1 MDFIKLVFGFLFF
14 YRRVIYGAL
23 LLAALIYWLSHS
35 KELIERFSGPTES
48 TEQVDQQKSE
58 PPDEDDQAIKRV
70 KRSDPD
76 PKRDVEKKSGRLDR
90 SDEATPEKIVATP
103 EKIVDEILAID
114 ERWQSESTT
123 VAYMLVAQKRRLSE
137 NLMQMELTQLQ
148 REVAKIS
155 YLESLSVLDS
165 LNVQGRIN
173 DENIRP
179 KMIEEAQAF
188 LKDPDEDVRSL
199 ANLVLAVYPGYDFV
213 MDPSDENLTAFEQSF
228 DRHFDAT
235 VTKTVNARKLAEV
248 IVQVG
253 KIAEWEDR
261 TEPLINVAME
271 RFKTDTSEQGK
282 ETYLIFEEQLNF
294 GILEL
299 DTLVERMAR
308 EDPTTE
314 IQIAKFRSSLE
325 KLPDSRVEIY
335 QIAMD
340 IIREYIRQE
349 QKELAADMILQLK
362 NDILPKVSD
371 EEKKAKIQ
379 DAMEEFYPFL

>member
-14 YRRVIYGAL
+14 YRRFIYGAL
-23 LLAALIYWLSHS
+23 LLAALVYWLLHS
-35 KELIERFSGPTES
+35 KELIERFSKAPES
-48 TEQVDQQKSE
+48 TEQVDQQPE
-58 PPDEDDQAIKRV
+58 PPDEDGHVTKRV

-76 PKRDVEKKSGRLDR
+76 PKRDVEKKSGRLDGPY
-90 SDEATPEKIVATP
+90 DATPEETATP
-103 EKIVDEILAID
+103 EEIAEAILD
-114 ERWQSESTT
+114 INERWQSESTT

-137 NLMQMELTQLQ
+137 KLMQMELTELQ

-155 YLESLSVLDS
+155 YLESLSILDS

-188 LKDPDEDVRSL
+188 LKDPDEKVRSL
-199 ANLVLAVYPGYDFV
+199 ASLVLAVYPGYDFV

-248 IVQVG
+248 IVQVR
-253 KIAEWEDR
+253 KIAEWEDQ
-261 TEPLINVAME
+261 TEPLINVALE

-282 ETYLIFEEQLNF
+282 ETYLIFVEQLNF
-294 GILEL
+294 GVLEL
-299 DTLVERMAR
+299 DTLVERMRR

-314 IQIAKFRSSLE
+314 VQIAKFRSSLE

-340 IIREYIRQE
+340 IIREYIRLE
-349 QKELAADMILQLK
+349 QKDLATDMILQLK
-362 NDILPKVSD
+362 NEILPNVSD

-379 DAMEEFYPFL
+379 EAMEEFYPFL